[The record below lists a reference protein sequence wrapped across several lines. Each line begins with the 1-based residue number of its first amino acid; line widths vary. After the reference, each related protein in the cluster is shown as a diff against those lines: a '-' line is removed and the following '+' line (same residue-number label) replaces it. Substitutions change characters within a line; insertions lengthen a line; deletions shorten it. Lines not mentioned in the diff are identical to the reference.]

1 MNELLKALRE
11 NPEFKAVMEDLT
23 KHRPIVPA
31 FSICR
36 TKDEQDM
43 VIENI
48 KFYTA
53 LKQGWDSLFTLLTG
67 RGPTNV
73 QEIQHGRAKADD

>member
-1 MNELLKALRE
+1 MSDLLKALRA
-11 NPEFKAVMEDLT
+11 NKEFLAALDEVSK
-23 KHRPIVPA
+23 KRPVIPA

-43 VIENI
+43 VVENI

-53 LKQGWDSLFTLLTG
+53 MRMGFDLCHQLLSG
-67 RGPTNV
+67 
-73 QEIQHGRAKADD
+73 KAPKGD